1 MYPTKKQAELIN
13 KTIGSCRFVFNY
25 SLGVQKTKDNYW
37 SIVEEMVQQG
47 YFQENNWK
55 GEFFN
60 KTNSIKDVAKLKK
73 NYDSLQEV
81 DSIALQAS
89 VENLGTGYDKYY
101 KKTGGRPKFK
111 SKKNEIKSYTTK
123 LVKAKDNVNIEIIS
137 KRIKL
142 PKLGLVKI
150 ENSRTVQGDIKRVT
164 VSRTQSGKYFVS
176 ILCDVDIQELPK
188 SNKKVGIDVG
198 LKTFAVCSNGYK
210 EENPRHFRKA
220 ERRLAKIQKD
230 LARKEYNSKNYHKNR
245 IMIAKLHEKIANQ
258 RMDFLQKFSTKLIRE
273 NQSIAIEDLRIS
285 NMLKNH
291 KLAKAISEASWAEF
305 RRMLEYKAIWY
316 GREIVIDPSNYAS
329 SQLCSNCGYK
339 NKDVKNLD
347 LREWVCCPRILSF
360 QWRVVQMKNKLR
372 INDMINRLKSL
383 NNMNYIR

>member
-1 MYPTKKQAELIN
+1 MIRKKAFKFRIYPTKKQAELIN

-25 SLGVQKTKDNYW
+25 SLGVQRTKDNYW
-37 SIVEEMVQQG
+37 HIVEEMVQQG

-60 KTNSIKDVAKLKK
+60 KTNSIKDIAKLKK
-73 NYDSLQEV
+73 NHDWLKEV
-81 DSIALQAS
+81 DSIALQAA
-89 VENLGTGYDKYY
+89 VENLGNAYDKYY
-101 KKTGGRPKFK
+101 KKTGGKPKFK
-111 SKKNEIKSYTTK
+111 SKKNEIQSYTTK
-123 LVKAKDNVNIEIIS
+123 LVKSKNSVNIEIIG

-150 ENSRTVQGDIKRVT
+150 ENSRTINGNIKRVT
-164 VSRTQSGKYFVS
+164 VSRMQSGKYFVS

-188 SNKKVGIDVG
+188 VGKKIGVDVG
-198 LKTFAVCSNGYK
+198 LKTFAVCSDGYE
-210 EENPRHFRKA
+210 EENPKHFRKA
-220 ERRLAKIQKD
+220 EKRLAKLQKD

-245 IMIAKLHEKIANQ
+245 IMVAKLHEKIANQ

-291 KLAKAISEASWAEF
+291 KLAKAISEASWSEF
-305 RRMLEYKAIWY
+305 RRMLEYKATWY
-316 GREIVIDPSNYAS
+316 GREIIIAPSNYAS

-339 NKDVKNLD
+339 NSDVKNLAVRNWTCPSCGANHNRD
-347 LREWVCCPRILSF
+347 LNAA
-360 QWRVVQMKNKLR
+360 KNLENL
-372 INDMINRLKSL
+372 IA
-383 NNMNYIR
+383 

>member
-1 MYPTKKQAELIN
+1 M
-13 KTIGSCRFVFNY
+13 
-25 SLGVQKTKDNYW
+25 GV
-37 SIVEEMVQQG
+37 
-47 YFQENNWK
+47 
-55 GEFFN
+55 
-60 KTNSIKDVAKLKK
+60 
-73 NYDSLQEV
+73 
-81 DSIALQAS
+81 
-89 VENLGTGYDKYY
+89 
-101 KKTGGRPKFK
+101 
-111 SKKNEIKSYTTK
+111 
-123 LVKAKDNVNIEIIS
+123 
-137 KRIKL
+137 
-142 PKLGLVKI
+142 
-150 ENSRTVQGDIKRVT
+150 
-164 VSRTQSGKYFVS
+164 
-176 ILCDVDIQELPK
+176 
-188 SNKKVGIDVG
+188 
-198 LKTFAVCSNGYK
+198 KTFALCSNGYK
-210 EENPRHFRKA
+210 EENPKHFRKA
-220 ERRLAKIQKD
+220 ERRLAKLQKD

-258 RMDFLQKFSTKLIRE
+258 RMDFIQKFSTKLIRE

-291 KLAKAISEASWAEF
+291 KLTKAISEASWAEF

-347 LREWVCCPRILSF
+347 LRKWVCCPRILSF